1 MKKETMTAKQWERWL
16 ELDDKDMGPPMFAPT
31 PEETKELGEM
41 NRKYMNPDGT
51 MRRESGIEIL

>member
-1 MKKETMTAKQWERWL
+1 MKKEAMNAEQWARWV
-16 ELDDKDMGPPMFAPT
+16 ELDDKDMGPLECAPT

-51 MRRESGIEIL
+51 MNRESDTYT